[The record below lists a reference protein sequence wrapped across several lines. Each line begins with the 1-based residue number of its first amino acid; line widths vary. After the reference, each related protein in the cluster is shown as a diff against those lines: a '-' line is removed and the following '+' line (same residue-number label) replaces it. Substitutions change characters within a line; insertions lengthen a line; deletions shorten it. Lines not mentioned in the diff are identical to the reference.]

1 MVVLAGCS
9 GDTEQA
15 ATSSTSSTPAATT
28 SSAPTPSTTPS
39 PTSETSST
47 SEEPTSE
54 EPTTSAPPP
63 TSTPSSTTRRT
74 TRTATPTER
83 DSETE
88 TDEPERESA
97 TATPTRRETPRGRIV
112 RIDDYCDDTPWE
124 VARTA
129 DGRTAYCVQVYA
141 TDAFVWSRTFQM
153 RTAEPG
159 REAPGFGRY
168 GPAEGGPCHPDG
180 VTIRDGEG
188 RLLRCT
194 ASDGG
199 GEPEWR
205 RAG

>member
-74 TRTATPTER
+74 RTATPTER
-83 DSETE
+83 DDETE
-88 TDEPERESA
+88 TDEPERESD

>member
-28 SSAPTPSTTPS
+28 SSAPTPSTSPS
-39 PTSETSST
+39 SETSST

-74 TRTATPTER
+74 RTATPTER
-83 DSETE
+83 DDETE
-88 TDEPERESA
+88 TDEPERESE
-97 TATPTRRETPRGRIV
+97 TATPTRRETPRGRVV

-141 TDAFVWSRTFQM
+141 TDAFVWSRT
-153 RTAEPG
+153 RAVRPTDPNVPDPEN
-159 REAPGFGRY
+159 APGLRVGEPCGY
-168 GPAEGGPCHPDG
+168 EGVES
-180 VTIRDGEG
+180 VTNEG
-188 RLLRCT
+188 LAVVC
-194 ASDGG
+194 AVPDGG
-199 GEPEWR
+199 GEPVWR

>member
-74 TRTATPTER
+74 RTATPTER
-83 DSETE
+83 DDETE
-88 TDEPERESA
+88 TDEPERESE
-97 TATPTRRETPRGRIV
+97 TATPTRGETPRGRIV

-129 DGRTAYCVQVYA
+129 DGRTAYCVQVSG
-141 TDAFVWSRTFQM
+141 TDAYVWSR
-153 RTAEPG
+153 RRAVRPVDPNVPEPDPENSLNGPVAGEPCNWEGIPGYDVDG
-159 REAPGFGRY
+159 RRY
-168 GPAEGGPCHPDG
+168 MCVEQGDG
-180 VTIRDGEG
+180 V
-188 RLLRCT
+188 
-194 ASDGG
+194 SV
-199 GEPEWR
+199 WR
-205 RAG
+205 RAD